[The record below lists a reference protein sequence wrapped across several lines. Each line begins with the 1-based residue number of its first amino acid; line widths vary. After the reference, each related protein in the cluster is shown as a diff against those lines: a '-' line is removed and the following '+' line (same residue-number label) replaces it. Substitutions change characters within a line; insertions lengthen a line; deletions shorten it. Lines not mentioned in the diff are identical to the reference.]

1 MLSRL
6 NRITLIFIA
15 VLLSACGGGGGS
27 EVGTNTPPPVNQ
39 APVATIQTSS
49 NIAADVVSGNLETL
63 AGQGLTLNGSSSH
76 DPEGGVLSYKWTI
89 VSTPAFSVAKLTTPN
104 KVDTTFSPDQTG
116 SYVFNLAVTDDKG
129 DSNEKTISLTA
140 VSDHCLSECVTGIFI
155 DEPVT
160 GLNYSCGD
168 VRSVTN
174 EMGLF
179 SCPNHTQVNFYI
191 QAKNGKHRI
200 TIGSYFAKYIG
211 NNTGQR
217 QNTLLQITPKDL
229 VDSVSKREVI
239 GTDADGIQVTNILR
253 LLQALDSSGSL
264 VSQGVLNRIVITDEA
279 KKDIDILGK
288 NINTSDFTKNSLFE
302 STLKPFLDKLSKSLP
317 TSIAA
322 IERFNK
328 SLPVLQSGIYE
339 VSPIIIS
346 PVDQANNQ
354 LYTGMFGETTQSN
367 IKTIEGLLFILDRDA
382 KLIGLGLEW
391 QNNLSLSELNNN
403 NNIQKTLF
411 DKTPQTLR
419 FSSKETVFD
428 AVGKVKPN
436 FKLLTDNN
444 DTIEITQGTMFK
456 GHLLGNDFFYRNV
469 YGLASTEIVDVTT
482 FGKWR
487 RTGSLMVE
495 GTVNISKT
503 RYVSP
508 SLDGSIWKT
517 KDNDTKPI
525 FPLYLRLTFRD
536 KDLAR
541 CSETKGCILGAMG
554 IGILENGNIITD
566 LNNNCRAVDG
576 QLNDTDPIS
585 PVIEHRLG
593 MITAAFKDITSG
605 SAISP
610 IILVDDWAK
619 NDAVWGKFYGIYI
632 GMQSSITGGYKAQI
646 NINSVRD
653 KVVTIESQKDDQKAG
668 SGINATWTNYIK
680 FLSALSTKP
689 TEAQTVA
696 VNQAQGDIIKI
707 EVQDCNS
714 FLK

>member
-1 MLSRL
+1 MVAIL
-6 NRITLIFIA
+6 T
-15 VLLSACGGGGGS
+15 ACGGGDGS
-27 EVGTNTPPPVNQ
+27 DVGTNTPASVTPPPVNK
-39 APVATIQTSS
+39 APVASIQTSS
-49 NIAADVVSGNLETL
+49 KIAADVVSGNLETL
-63 AGQGLTLNGSSSH
+63 AGQVLTLNGSGSH
-76 DPEGGVLSYKWTI
+76 DPEGSVLSYKWTL
-89 VSTPAFSVAKLTTPN
+89 VSAPAFSVAKLTN
-104 KVDTTFSPDQTG
+104 QNNVDTTFSPDQTG
-116 SYVFNLAVTDDKG
+116 SYTFNLAVADDKG
-129 DSNEKTISLTA
+129 ESNEQTISFTA
-140 VSDHCLSECVTGIFI
+140 VTNHCLSECVTGIFI
-155 DEPVT
+155 DEPVA

-168 VRSVTN
+168 VRSETD
-174 EMGLF
+174 EEGLF
-179 SCPNHTQVNFYI
+179 SCPARTQIKFYI
-191 QAKNGKHRI
+191 QAQNGKHRI

-229 VDSVSKREVI
+229 VDSVSKRDVI

-253 LLQALDSSGSL
+253 LLQALDSSSHSASL
-264 VSQGVLNRIVITDEA
+264 SVSSRIVITDDT

-288 NINTSDFTKNSLFE
+288 NINTSDFTNNSVFE

-328 SLPVLQSGIYE
+328 SLPVLQSGVYE
-339 VSPIIIS
+339 VSPFIVS
-346 PVDQANNQ
+346 TLDQANNKF
-354 LYTGMFGETTQSN
+354 YAGMFGETTQSN
-367 IKTIEGLLFILDRDA
+367 FKAIEGLLFILDRDA

-391 QNNLSLSELNNN
+391 QNNLSLSELNNT
-403 NNIQKTLF
+403 NIQKTLL
-411 DKTPQTLR
+411 DKSPQTLR

-428 AVGKVKPN
+428 KIGKIKPN

-487 RTGSLMVE
+487 RIGSLMVE
-495 GTVNISKT
+495 GTANISKT

-525 FPLYLRLTFRD
+525 FPLYLRVHFRD
-536 KDLAR
+536 TDVES
-541 CSETKGCILGAMG
+541 CSEAQGCFLGAMG

-576 QLNDTDPIS
+576 QLNDTDPTS
-585 PVIEHRLG
+585 PVTEHRLG
-593 MITAAFKDITSG
+593 MVTATFKDTISG

-619 NDAVWGKFYGIYI
+619 NDAHWNKFYGIYI
-632 GMQSSITGGYKAQI
+632 GMQSNAAGGSKVQI
-646 NINSVRD
+646 NLDFVRD
-653 KVVTIESQKDDQKAG
+653 KTVTIESQKVDQVTG
-668 SGINATWTNYIK
+668 IGINATWTNYIK
-680 FLSALSTKP
+680 LLTALSIKP
-689 TEAQTVA
+689 TQEQTLA
-696 VNQAQGDIIKI
+696 VNQAQGYISKI
-707 EVQDCNS
+707 EVQDCNA